1 MTFAKRN
8 KISKPA
14 PALAAALLSIALFTA
29 PLSAAAQVIWFNGQK
44 LVDASERQQQAAS
57 GGLIVRIQP
66 GQTAEVIA
74 AITQKGLQSRKMA
87 LPDTLL
93 VETPPGAAGL
103 QLSLKL
109 QGISG
114 ILDIEPNWRLPLAPR

>member
-1 MTFAKRN
+1 MTSRRRQKLG
-8 KISKPA
+8 KPA
-14 PALAAALLSIALFTA
+14 PALAVAVVSLALFTA
-29 PLSAAAQVIWFNGQK
+29 PLSAAAPVIWFNGQK
-44 LVDASERQQQAAS
+44 LVNASESQQQAAS

-74 AITQKGLQSRKMA
+74 AITQKGLQSQKMA

-103 QLSLKL
+103 QVSLKL

-114 ILDIEPNWRLPLAPR
+114 ILDIEPNWSLPLAPR